1 MKTKIDSLIQAQV
14 QSGNLTSNQ
23 ASELQNVFANAFS
36 QGGPGGAGGSGGP
49 GGFGGSGCSGGA
61 GGPTG
66 TGDAGSSSGSSSNV
80 LQLLL
85 SLSTSSSGSDSS
97 TGTTTTDSSGTSGSS
112 ASADLKS
119 LLQDFLKLVQDS
131 TSATTGYGAD
141 GQTTS
146 QSAALLINYQS

>member
-36 QGGPGGAGGSGGP
+36 QGGPGGAGGP

-61 GGPTG
+61 GGPTC

>member
-36 QGGPGGAGGSGGP
+36 QGGPGGAGGP

-61 GGPTG
+61 GGPTC

-80 LQLLL
+80 LQLLF